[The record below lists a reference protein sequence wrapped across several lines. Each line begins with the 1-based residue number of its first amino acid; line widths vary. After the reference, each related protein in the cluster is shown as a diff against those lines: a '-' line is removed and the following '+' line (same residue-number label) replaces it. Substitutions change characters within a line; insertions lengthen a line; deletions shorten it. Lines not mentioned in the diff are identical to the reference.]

1 MIVSLGYTDNI
12 LVWAQIK
19 NVNIGNVRQILG
31 KIRGVGKG
39 LMNFC
44 IDVSPYLSVVYE
56 IIVFE
61 RYLPEAAVP
70 AANLQK
76 SGGSK
81 RSAGDDGQ
89 SLAYPVL
96 PVNAIAYFGRFF
108 RS

>member
-19 NVNIGNVRQILG
+19 NVNIGNARQILG

-61 RYLPEAAVP
+61 RYLPEVTVCAAKI
-70 AANLQK
+70 LK
-76 SGGSK
+76 SGSSTKSRRRRWGK
-81 RSAGDDGQ
+81 
-89 SLAYPVL
+89 V
-96 PVNAIAYFGRFF
+96 
-108 RS
+108 